1 MNYLLKTILIIATMT
16 SGLVMAKVSPQEA
29 ARLGK
34 DLTPMGAEKA
44 GNASGSIPAWTGGIT
59 QPIKGYEKGEFH
71 PDPYANDRVRHEITL
86 ANYKKFEQYLTPGQ
100 IALLKK
106 YPTYSI
112 RVYPS
117 RRSAAYPQFVY
128 DAVKKNAVTAELQPY
143 GTGVRNTIMA
153 SPFPIPANGAEVLWN
168 HTLRYRGLN
177 WEYTSSTLNTTSS
190 GDKSIT
196 TREYQYY
203 FAYSEPGITLPEI
216 DNKIFYVKRKT
227 LSPARMSGQM
237 TLVHE
242 TLDQIRSPR
251 KSWIYMPGQRRV
263 RRTPDLAY
271 DTADID
277 SNGVRT
283 IDQLDMFNG
292 APNLYDWKLIGKEE
306 KYIPY
311 NAYQVHQG
319 DLEIDDIAGT
329 KHINPQLLRYEPHRV
344 WVVEATLRLGMNH
357 LYAKRRYYFDED
369 TWQIVLAE
377 EYGEDGKLLQVT
389 EAHTIN
395 YYQVPMVYSTLEVT
409 YDLVQ
414 DRYFAEG
421 LDNERDPINM
431 NVEFNRRE
439 FTSSALRREA
449 R

>member
-1 MNYLLKTILIIATMT
+1 MNNLLKIALLSSSLISAFA
-16 SGLVMAKVSPQEA
+16 LAKVSPQEA

-44 GNASGSIPAWTGGIT
+44 GNASGTIPPWTGGIT
-59 QPIKGYEKGEFH
+59 EPVKGYEEGDFH
-71 PDPYANDRVRHEITL
+71 ADPYASDRVLHEISYD
-86 ANYKKFEQYLTPGQ
+86 NYEQYQEYLTTGQ
-100 IALLKK
+100 IALLKQFPS
-106 YPTYSI
+106 YRI
-112 RVYPS
+112 NVYPS

-128 DAVKKNAVTAELQPY
+128 DAIKKNATSAELQPF
-143 GTGVRNTIMA
+143 GSGVRNTIMA
-153 SPFPIPANGAEVLWN
+153 SPFPIPADGAEVLWN
-168 HTLRYRGLN
+168 HTLRYRGLS
-177 WEYTSSTLNTTSS
+177 WEYTSSTLNTIGTGS
-190 GDKSIT
+190 KAVT

-203 FAYSEPGITLPEI
+203 FAYSEPGITLEEI
-216 DNKIFYVKRKT
+216 DNKVFYLKRKT
-227 LSPARMSGQM
+227 LAPARLSGQM

-283 IDQLDMFNG
+283 IDQVDMFNG
-292 APNLYDWKLIGKEE
+292 APNLYDWTLIGKQE
-306 KYIPY
+306 KFIPY
-311 NAYQVHQG
+311 NAYKVHQG
-319 DLEIDDIAGT
+319 NLKIDDIAGD
-329 KHINPQLLRYEPHRV
+329 KHINPSLLRYEPHRV
-344 WVVEATLRLGMNH
+344 WVVEATLRLGMSH

-377 EYGEDGKLLQVT
+377 EYSEDGKLLQVT

-395 YYQVPMVYSTLEVT
+395 YYEVPMVYSTLEVT
-409 YDLVQ
+409 YDLEQ
-414 DRYFAEG
+414 DRYFVEG
-421 LDNERDPINM
+421 LDNERDPISM
-431 NVEFNRRE
+431 DVDFSRRE